1 MHSHTD
7 ILFSTS
13 VRKINKQFVKKTFCS
28 SAKFCKNEK
37 YSTALTE
44 LNSLKNLNRFDFP
57 PKHSILLM
65 QKKPFSEQIIID
77 SIRKAQN
84 ELDRGSL
91 YSLQE
96 SVNSNCNCLNEEKKA
111 KFRKAFDELN
121 ALLTVKSNLTEEK
134 IQILTEN
141 NSKGYK
147 NKEILGL
154 FMTGFFFAI
163 GSVTHSVFYLVRR
176 KRYNEII
183 SSVSVYGLYVL
194 HKASKENDGK
204 IYVERKLNENKDK
217 LLRNK
222 KNIQT
227 ILSALEQDLIKIK

>member
-7 ILFSTS
+7 FLFSAS
-13 VRKINKQFVKKTFCS
+13 VRKINKQFAKKPFCS
-28 SAKFCKNEK
+28 LAKFCKN
-37 YSTALTE
+37 
-44 LNSLKNLNRFDFP
+44 
-57 PKHSILLM
+57 HSIFLM
-65 QKKPFSEQIIID
+65 RKNPFSEQIIID
-77 SIRKAQN
+77 SIKKAQN

-111 KFRKAFDELN
+111 KFRKALDELN
-121 ALLTVKSNLTEEK
+121 ALLTVKSNLKEEK
-134 IQILTEN
+134 IQILTER
-141 NSKGYK
+141 NSDGYK

-154 FMTGFFFAI
+154 FITGFFFAI
-163 GSVTHSVFYLVRR
+163 GSVTHSVFYL
-176 KRYNEII
+176 
-183 SSVSVYGLYVL
+183 VSVYGLYVL

-227 ILSALEQDLIKIK
+227 ILSALEQDLISKK

>member
-1 MHSHTD
+1 
-7 ILFSTS
+7 
-13 VRKINKQFVKKTFCS
+13 
-28 SAKFCKNEK
+28 
-37 YSTALTE
+37 
-44 LNSLKNLNRFDFP
+44 
-57 PKHSILLM
+57 M

-77 SIRKAQN
+77 SLRKAQN

-121 ALLTVKSNLTEEK
+121 ALLAVKSNLTEEK
-134 IQILTEN
+134 IQILSEN
-141 NSKGYK
+141 NSNGYK

-163 GSVTHSVFYLVRR
+163 GSVTHSVFYLV
-176 KRYNEII
+176 
-183 SSVSVYGLYVL
+183 SVYGLYVL
-194 HKASKENDGK
+194 HKASKENDSK

-222 KNIQT
+222 KSIQT
-227 ILSALEQDLIKIK
+227 ILSALEQDLMKIK

>member
-1 MHSHTD
+1 MRSHTD

-13 VRKINKQFVKKTFCS
+13 VRKINKHFVKKPLCS

-37 YSTALTE
+37 YSTALTK
-44 LNSLKNLNRFDFP
+44 LNSLQKLNRFYFP
-57 PKHSILLM
+57 PKHSPLLM

-77 SIRKAQN
+77 SLRKAQN

-121 ALLTVKSNLTEEK
+121 ALLAVKSNLTEEK
-134 IQILTEN
+134 IQILSEN
-141 NSKGYK
+141 NSNGYK

-163 GSVTHSVFYLVRR
+163 GSVTHSVFYLV
-176 KRYNEII
+176 
-183 SSVSVYGLYVL
+183 SVYGLYVL
-194 HKASKENDGK
+194 HKASKENDSK

-222 KNIQT
+222 KSIQT
-227 ILSALEQDLIKIK
+227 ILSALEQDLMKIK

>member
-1 MHSHTD
+1 MHSHTH
-7 ILFSTS
+7 IIFSTS
-13 VRKINKQFVKKTFCS
+13 VRKINIQFVKKTFCS
-28 SAKFCKNEK
+28 SAKFCKNVQ
-37 YSTALTE
+37 YSTALTK
-44 LNSLKNLNRFDFP
+44 LNSLQNLNRFDFP

-65 QKKPFSEQIIID
+65 QRKHISEQIIID
-77 SIRKAQN
+77 SIRKAKN

-111 KFRKAFDELN
+111 KFRKALDELN

-141 NSKGYK
+141 NSNGYK

-163 GSVTHSVFYLVRR
+163 GSVTYSVFYL
-176 KRYNEII
+176 
-183 SSVSVYGLYVL
+183 VSVYGLYIL

-204 IYVERKLNENKDK
+204 IYLERKLNENKDK
-217 LLRNK
+217 LLTNK
-222 KNIQT
+222 KTIQT
-227 ILSALEQDLIKIK
+227 ILSALEQDLIKNK

>member
-7 ILFSTS
+7 ILFSAS

-28 SAKFCKNEK
+28 STKFCKNVK
-37 YSTALTE
+37 YATALTE
-44 LNSLKNLNRFDFP
+44 LNSLQNLNRFYIP
-57 PKHSILLM
+57 PKHSIFLM
-65 QKKPFSEQIIID
+65 QKSPISEQIIID

-96 SVNSNCNCLNEEKKA
+96 LFNSNGNCLNEEKKA
-111 KFRKAFDELN
+111 KVRKALDELN

-134 IQILTEN
+134 IQILTES
-141 NSKGYK
+141 NSDGYK

-154 FMTGFFFAI
+154 FITGFFFAI
-163 GSVTHSVFYLVRR
+163 GSVTHSVFYL
-176 KRYNEII
+176 
-183 SSVSVYGLYVL
+183 VSVYGLYVL

-227 ILSALEQDLIKIK
+227 ILSALEQDLIKEK

>member
-7 ILFSTS
+7 ILFNTS
-13 VRKINKQFVKKTFCS
+13 GRKINKQFVKKTFCS
-28 SAKFCKNEK
+28 SAKFWINEK

-44 LNSLKNLNRFDFP
+44 LNSLQNLNHFDFP
-57 PKHSILLM
+57 SKHSILLM
-65 QKKPFSEQIIID
+65 QKKPISEQIIID
-77 SIRKAQN
+77 SIRKAQK

-96 SVNSNCNCLNEEKKA
+96 LVNSNCNCLNEEKKA

-141 NSKGYK
+141 NSNGYR

-163 GSVTHSVFYLVRR
+163 GSVTHSVFYLVS
-176 KRYNEII
+176 I
-183 SSVSVYGLYVL
+183 YGLYVL

-222 KNIQT
+222 KYIQA